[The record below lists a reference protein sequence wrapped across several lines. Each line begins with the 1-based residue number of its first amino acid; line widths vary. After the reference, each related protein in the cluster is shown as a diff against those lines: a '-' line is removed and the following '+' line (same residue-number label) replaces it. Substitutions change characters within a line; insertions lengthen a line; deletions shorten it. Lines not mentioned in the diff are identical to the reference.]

1 MALRD
6 DNVLRLSNGRRLG
19 YAEYG
24 DTNGDPVFLFHG
36 NPGSR
41 LSWGLLPGS
50 PFRSGLQRTLL
61 PFLAGATGWPQYRR
75 FQKGEQC
82 TLLVQA
88 KGIFWGRL
96 SQGMLL

>member
-50 PFRSGLQRTLL
+50 PFRSGLHQQRTLL
-61 PFLAGATGWPQYRR
+61 PFLAGLSIGASRKGSNVRCWSRR
-75 FQKGEQC
+75 RAYFGA
-82 TLLVQA
+82 V
-88 KGIFWGRL
+88 
-96 SQGMLL
+96 